1 MSSTTTEVLI
11 SERLD
16 RVQQW
21 VGIDPH
27 PLVSEGAA
35 LLSSLWSAS
44 TPNPSK
50 RRITLWLRKADS
62 VLEVTA

>member
-1 MSSTTTEVLI
+1 MSITVLENVV

-21 VGIDPH
+21 VGIDSH

-44 TPNPSK
+44 QPNPSI
-50 RRITLWLRKADS
+50 RRITSWLQS
-62 VLEVTA
+62 VDATVPSV